1 MKKKVIVA
9 KYDGKCA
16 RCGEPTRKGEMLE
29 PVDVPGQGYVKW
41 CHLGCEFPEG
51 YVMGHEG
58 KAVKA
63 DDFKPQQ
70 VHSVGPV
77 ETEVEASDAT
87 SEIGNHEITQVMTGG
102 TPGEK
107 EMEIAGGSEGD
118 SATAEGE
125 AEGQAKGETEGG
137 TEGDEAQPEGQEEGE
152 GGEAGEGNSDQMPQP
167 QMDELLDLI
176 RKLIAEKFG
185 EEMPKQAANLMEV
198 LSTFVEQ
205 NVAASIDETQE
216 AIIAKIAAVEKSMKK
231 LIDKKVSHAQPKVIK
246 VETPDA
252 KSFEIEGEILH
263 EKLEEV
269 LDLVTT
275 EPRENVLLVGP
286 SGCGK
291 THLHSQLAKVLGLR
305 AGMVSCSAMTSETQ
319 LLGRSVPNLSTG
331 ESVYEPAPFADF
343 FENGGV
349 WLFDE
354 SDACDPNALLVINS
368 ATSNG
373 SMALPARKDN
383 PIAQKH
389 KDFICICAANT
400 FGTGADR
407 QYVGRN
413 QQDAAWLDRFNIG
426 TVEMDYDARIE
437 QMVCP
442 DQKLYDTFLTWRG
455 RIRENGLRRL
465 MTTRFMKSAYKMHS
479 QKGWSLKDIG
489 DRYFAGWTEDE
500 VRKVK
505 G

>member
-9 KYDGKCA
+9 KYDGRCA
-16 RCGEPTRKGEMLE
+16 RCTQKTTKGEMLE
-29 PVDVPGQGYVKW
+29 PVEVPGQGYVKW
-41 CHLGCEFPEG
+41 CHLGCEFQPG
-51 YVMGHEG
+51 YVMGQDG
-58 KAVKA
+58 KAVPSEEFSA
-63 DDFKPQQ
+63 PEISNGTVEGAAGAEDAVSDVSHGATQSLVSDGAESDD
-70 VHSVGPV
+70 
-77 ETEVEASDAT
+77 
-87 SEIGNHEITQVMTGG
+87 
-102 TPGEK
+102 GEK
-107 EMEIAGGSEGD
+107 DALAASGD
-118 SATAEGE
+118 EAGE
-125 AEGQAKGETEGG
+125 AEAEGSAQSDAA
-137 TEGDEAQPEGQEEGE
+137 EGAEGEEGE
-152 GGEAGEGNSDQMPQP
+152 GDGEGEGQGEGQSSQMPQP

-185 EEMPKQAANLMEV
+185 EEMPKQAANLMEI
-198 LSTFVEQ
+198 LSSFVEQ
-205 NVAASIDETQE
+205 NVKANIENTEE
-216 AIIAKIAAVEKSMKK
+216 AIIAKISALEKSMKK
-231 LIDKKVSHAQPKVIK
+231 LIDKKISVIQPKVIK
-246 VETPDA
+246 VEKPDG
-252 KSFEIEGEILH
+252 KTFEIEGEILH

-291 THLHSQLAKVLGLR
+291 THLHQQLAKVLDLR
-305 AGMVSCSAMTSETQ
+305 AGMISCSAMTSESQ

-331 ESVYEPAPFADF
+331 ESAYEAAPFSDF

-354 SDACDPNALLVINS
+354 SDAADANALLVINA

-373 SMALPARKDN
+373 AMALPARKDA
-383 PIAQKH
+383 PMAKKH
-389 KDFICICAANT
+389 TDFICICAANT

-407 QYVGRN
+407 MYVGRN

-442 DQKLYDTFLTWRG
+442 DEKLYQTFLTWRS
-455 RIRENGLRRL
+455 RIREHSLRRL
-465 MTTRFMKSAYKMHS
+465 MSTRFMKSAYKMHS

-489 DRYFAGWTEDE
+489 DRFFAGWTADE